1 MLFIDNNNM
10 REFVSCHRVTEK
22 YNDFFTFQ
30 VRRGHGDASK
40 GWAAKFIGTFDN
52 IRDSKVS
59 CCQRHKLY
67 IAVKIFLTLRVL

>member
-1 MLFIDNNNM
+1 MLFVDNNNIHG
-10 REFVSCHRVTEK
+10 FFSCYRVTEK

-52 IRDSKVS
+52 IRDSKVLTVS
-59 CCQRHKLY
+59 Y
-67 IAVKIFLTLRVL
+67 VNYVTVKMFLILHVL